1 MARKNFTAYT
11 FGWLVIFAVLL
22 AKSPIQPLQNIF
34 DYKGRATVR
43 EFWLFF
49 IFWVNLIPFILGYYI
64 AGVFGVDLYLDVLVI
79 LPYVSLCVRRLH
91 DVGWSGKWVILIEGL
106 WYALM
111 TISVLEAIGLLQL
124 LCLLLH
130 IVMAIVIYGRKGLK
144 GYNQYGEQPYDYV

>member
-1 MARKNFTAYT
+1 MARKSFTTYIY
-11 FGWLVIFAVLL
+11 GWLAIFAVLL
-22 AKSPIQPLQNIF
+22 VKSSVQPLQNIF

-49 IFWVNLIPFILGYYI
+49 IFWVNLTPFILGYCI
-64 AGVFGVDLYLDVLVI
+64 AVFLGVDLYLDVLVI

-91 DVGWSGKWVILIEGL
+91 DAGWSGKWVILIEGP
-106 WYALM
+106 WYVLM
-111 TISVLEAIGLLQL
+111 TISVWESAGLLQL

-130 IVMAIVIYGRKGLK
+130 IAMAIVIYGRKGRE